1 MEHQHHFRGHGLL
14 RRQKGAGEGPDAAE
28 GFHPG
33 DLRGATLD
41 DGRLAEQNYV
51 WLSDWQLENVNHN
64 YQMPVDFESYKKLKN
79 NIAKILAPLLQIW
92 LYATRKKGV
101 FEKRY
106 DEICQLLDTAEYRH
120 ASKIREKIGPSLEE
134 LKEHGY
140 LASWH
145 IEKTS
150 DGGGFKIILFH
161 GEKFSRDLRR
171 RLPAREAEASTR
183 GDLSA
188 ASPKEPTAAATVEID
203 QGAID
208 EMGKRGI
215 GETDA
220 RKFLAALGPG
230 QPILDQLE
238 YGDYQISRKRGKI
251 ANPPGF
257 YIRCCS
263 AMFRCRRALCPRARP
278 SSSRRSY
285 GGSGRRSRS
294 DRPPRWR
301 PRKPN
306 GRGWTPKSPACR
318 RKPGQRCLSRLR
330 PSCWPAIP
338 GWPCF
343 SRPTR
348 RGPSTTARC
357 ARGCAG
363 CWPGVARMVRRVDEI
378 YLAFS
383 TVMVT
388 GTVSLAL
395 AAPGASIWMVV

>member
-257 YIRCCS
+257 YISLLQRNVPVP
-263 AMFRCRRALCPRARP
+263 AGFV
-278 SSSRRSY
+278 SSRQAIKQQEEL
-285 GGSGRRSRS
+285 
-294 DRPPRWR
+294 WR
-301 PRKPN
+301 
-306 GRGWTPKSPACR
+306 
-318 RKPGQRCLSRLR
+318 QRQ
-330 PSCWPAIP
+330 AIQE
-338 GWPCF
+338 
-343 SRPTR
+343 RQ
-348 RGPSTTARC
+348 A
-357 ARGCAG
+357 A
-363 CWPGVARMVRRVDEI
+363 
-378 YLAFS
+378 
-383 TVMVT
+383 
-388 GTVSLAL
+388 AL
-395 AAPGASIWMVV
+395 AAEEAERQRLDAEIARLPEEARTALFEQAKAELLASHPGMAVFFQANPEGALDDGAVRARMRRLLAGGGADGPPRG